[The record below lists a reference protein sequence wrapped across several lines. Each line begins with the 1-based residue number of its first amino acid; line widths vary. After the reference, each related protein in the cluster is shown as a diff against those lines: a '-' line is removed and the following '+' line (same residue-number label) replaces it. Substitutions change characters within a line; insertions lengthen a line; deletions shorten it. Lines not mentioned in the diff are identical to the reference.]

1 MGVKIK
7 RGRFVSMS
15 FKKCSMIRYTVFISV
30 FVFYSLTVF
39 SLYAQLQITTAMCNN
54 KSNPL
59 GVDASDLRFHWELS
73 SRENNQTQTAYQ
85 LVMASAKEKLAANN
99 YDVYNSATVK
109 SNASNMVAYKGKALQ
124 TGQTYYWKVRVW
136 DKNNKPSAWS
146 DAQQFTTALDAKD
159 WGNAK
164 WIGYETLPDSMLLAP
179 GREDIN
185 GTGNKGLQ
193 RTTVPYFRKEFTAKK
208 EIKEAL
214 AFVTG
219 VGQYE
224 FEVNGKKIGND
235 FLSPGWTYYDKTIL
249 YNTYDITSQLQQGNN
264 AVGLIVGN
272 GFYNINKE
280 RYVKLLVAFGAP
292 KMICKIVVRYT
303 DGSTENIV
311 SDRSWK
317 TTPSPITFSSIY
329 GGEDYDANKEQRG
342 WSMANFDV
350 STWKDALVISSS
362 TEKLL
367 PQTDYPVQVMDTI
380 NPKKIRAVG
389 EGYLYDFGQNAS
401 GIVSIKVKG
410 RKGDTIRLTPGE
422 LIDSANM
429 PNQNA
434 SGKPYYFTY
443 ILKGDGAETWQPRFS
458 YYGFRYVWVQGASP
472 ANEAKN
478 NQTQVL
484 QLHFLHT
491 RNSTFTTGSFQCSNL
506 LFNRIDTLIRWAIKS
521 NLQSVVTDCPHR
533 EKLGW
538 LEQTHLMGNSIQYN
552 FNIQLLYEQ
561 LVHDMMDAQTKEGL
575 VPDIAPELVVFKF
588 GFRDSPEWGSAAII
602 LPWMLYKWYGDDA
615 IVRDAYP
622 MMKKYLAYLESKSE
636 NHILSHGLG
645 DWYDYGPGFPGEAQ
659 LTPKAVT
666 ATSIY
671 YYDAKLLSNM
681 ANLLGFTKDA
691 AGFEQQAAS
700 IKTAFNN
707 KFFDAKNNVYS
718 TGSQTAMSMP
728 YCVGLVDEVNKKAV
742 IKNLVDSIYTHNKA
756 LTAGDVG
763 FHFLVQALDEG
774 GASQLLYDMNNR
786 DDVAGYGYQLKKGA
800 TALTESWQALA
811 EVSNNHLMLGHIM
824 EWFYSGLAGIA
835 QEENSIGY
843 KTIKI
848 RPQPVGDITSAKGK
862 FHCPYGWITTDWK
875 KDGNHFLLNVQV
887 PVNTTADVYLPATSS
902 SKIYNNGVEIRN
914 TNFVVK
920 DNMAVINMGSGKY
933 EFEVKE

>member
-1 MGVKIK
+1 MK
-7 RGRFVSMS
+7 RVLAIDLFLLFAV
-15 FKKCSMIRYTVFISV
+15 T
-30 FVFYSLTVF
+30 TN
-39 SLYAQLQITTAMCNN
+39 AQLQIATAMCNN
-54 KSNPL
+54 KLNPL
-59 GVDASDLRFHWELS
+59 GIDISAIRFSWELVS
-73 SRENNQTQTAYQ
+73 KQNNQMQMAYQ
-85 LVMASAKEKLAANN
+85 LVMASSSEKLNKDI
-99 YDVYNSATVK
+99 YDVYNSETVK
-109 SNASNMVAYKGKALQ
+109 SDASIMVAYKGKALQ
-124 TGQTYYWKVRVW
+124 TAQTYYWKVRVR
-136 DKNNKPSAWS
+136 DKNNKLSVWS
-146 DAQQFTTALDAKD
+146 EAQQFTTALNANE

-164 WIGYETLPDSMLLAP
+164 WIAYEILPDSMLVKP
-179 GREDIN
+179 EVEDVN
-185 GTGNKGLQ
+185 GTGNKCLQ
-193 RTTVPYFRKEFTAKK
+193 RTTVPYFRKEFVEKKQVAK
-208 EIKEAL
+208 AL

-224 FEVNGKKIGND
+224 MEVNGKKVGSD

-249 YNTYDITSQLQQGNN
+249 YNTYDITSLLKKGSN
-264 AVGLIVGN
+264 AVGIIAGN

-280 RYVKLLVAFGAP
+280 RYVKFLVAFGAP
-292 KMICKIVVRYT
+292 KVICRIVIRYT
-303 DGSTENIV
+303 DGSTTSIE
-311 SDRSWK
+311 SDESWK
-317 TTPSPITFSSIY
+317 TTQSPIYYSSIY

-342 WSMANFDV
+342 WSMTNFDA
-350 STWKDALVISSS
+350 SSWNNALLITSS
-362 TEKLL
+362 TGKLL
-367 PQTDYPVQVMDTI
+367 PQTDYPVQAMDTI
-380 NPKKIRAVG
+380 NPKKIQQVG

-410 RKGDTIRLTPGE
+410 KKGDTIRLTPGE

-443 ILKGDGAETWQPRFS
+443 ILKGDGVETWQPRFS
-458 YYGFRYVWVQGASP
+458 YYGFRYVWVQGAAP
-472 ANEAKN
+472 VDKAINH
-478 NQTQVL
+478 QTQVL
-484 QLHFLHT
+484 QILFLHT
-491 RNSTFTTGSFQCSNL
+491 RNSTFTTGSFQCSNP
-506 LFNRIDTLIRWAIKS
+506 LFNRIDTLINWAIKS

-538 LEQTHLMGNSIQYN
+538 LEQTYLMGNSIQYN
-552 FNIQLLYEQ
+552 FDIQLLYEQ
-561 LVHDMMDAQTKEGL
+561 LVHDMMDAQTKDGL
-575 VPDIAPELVVFKF
+575 VPDIAPELVVFGG
-588 GFRDSPEWGSAAII
+588 GFRDSPEWGSAAIL

-622 MMKKYLAYLESKSE
+622 MMKKYLAYLESKSDH
-636 NHILSHGLG
+636 HILSHGLG

-671 YYDAKLLSNM
+671 YYDARLLSNM

-691 AGFEQQAAS
+691 AGFEQQAAA
-700 IKTAFNN
+700 IKIAFND
-707 KFFDAKNNVYS
+707 KFFNAKNNVYS

-728 YCVGLVDEVNKKAV
+728 YCVGLVEEGNKKAV
-742 IKNLVDSIYTHNKA
+742 IKNLVDSIYANNKA

-786 DDVAGYGYQLKKGA
+786 NDVAGYGYQLKKGA

-843 KTIKI
+843 QHIKI
-848 RPQPVGDITSAKGK
+848 RPQPVGDIISAKGS

-875 KDGNHFLLNVQV
+875 KENKSFLLHVTI
-887 PVNTTADVYLPATSS
+887 PVNTTANVYLPATSS
-902 SKIYNNGVEIRN
+902 SKIYNNGVEIPN
-914 TNFVVK
+914 TNFVIK
-920 DNMAVINMGSGKY
+920 DNTAVIQIGSGEYK
-933 EFEVKE
+933 FEVKNK